1 MTNEFRLVL
10 IWLFAGTAGVF
21 MAMNAVGGSF
31 TGVEYLPVGND
42 SFYHARRILDAVA
55 DPSGFFE
62 FDQRIHVPEGSW
74 VPWPWLYD
82 YMMAKIVVAVMFVSG
97 ASDPGPILAH
107 IPVFWVYVNVLL
119 MMLITREL
127 GFGYLPVLLATLGT
141 ALLPLMQALHA
152 TGMIDHHYVEL
163 SFILLVTLGGLRWFA
178 APDDTG
184 RAAFLGFVLG
194 IATGFH
200 NAMFILQLP
209 ILVAY
214 LLCWIRDMPWSRRSA
229 AGFSAALIFG
239 TILVLLGSKP
249 FWAGMFA
256 YYYLSLFHLYVAAC
270 TAALMLWVAG
280 TPFSG
285 KRLAVVG
292 VTALLMAVPLI
303 GQAVS
308 MGAFLSKDITR
319 FDVIIETEAPLAAV
333 LRNPQAFLIDYY
345 TLLLVITPLMFV
357 GFAVAAFRTRHR
369 QSLMLAVTG
378 VFCLALFF
386 LQMRLMYFGIGVLVL
401 GPLLLARWWSGRTRE
416 WPLWLSGAV
425 IAFYGVAYAGP
436 VINRIEL
443 NWPIGLDP
451 QYGLVREALPH
462 LKKACAQDPGLVLAY
477 NDLGHYIRYHTDCS
491 VIANNFL
498 LTRQHEEKIRELDE
512 LLSLDL
518 EALTERRPDVKYLFF
533 SLPKLLLTR
542 SDGSVVLMSR
552 KDMEVINAA
561 WPLMTR
567 ILLDDDYGRDRTTL
581 LFQKRVTVDG
591 DDIALVK
598 VLRVE
603 PGSSVPD

>member
-1 MTNEFRLVL
+1 MTNEFRLIL

-55 DPSGFFE
+55 DPSAFFE

-82 YMMAKIVVAVMFVSG
+82 FMMAKIVVAVMFITG
-97 ASDPGPILAH
+97 RQDPMPILAH

-119 MMLITREL
+119 MMLITRQL
-127 GFGYLPVLLATLGT
+127 GFGYLSVLLAALGI

-163 SFILLVTLGGLRWFA
+163 TFILLVTLGGLRWFA
-178 APDDTG
+178 DPSSTA
-184 RAAFLGFVLG
+184 RAVFLGFVLG
-194 IATGFH
+194 IASGFH
-200 NAMFILQLP
+200 NAMFILQVP
-209 ILVAY
+209 ILAAY
-214 LLCWIRDMPWSRRSA
+214 LLCWMREMPWPRRGT
-229 AGFSAALIFG
+229 AGFSVALIFG
-239 TILVLLGSKP
+239 TLLVLLGSEP

-256 YYYLSLFHLYVAAC
+256 YYYLSFFHLYIAVC
-270 TAALMLWVAG
+270 TSVLMLCSAG
-280 TPFSG
+280 SPFS
-285 KRLAVVG
+285 KRRLAVIGGMAV
-292 VTALLMAVPLI
+292 LMAAPLI
-303 GQAVS
+303 GEAVS
-308 MGAFLSKDITR
+308 MGAFLSKDIAR
-319 FDVIIETEAPLAAV
+319 FDVIIETEAPLTAV
-333 LRNPQAFLIDYY
+333 LRNPEAFLIDYY
-345 TLLLVITPLMFV
+345 TLLLIITPILFV
-357 GFAVAAFRTRHR
+357 AFAVAAFRSR
-369 QSLMLAVTG
+369 QRQFILFSVTG
-378 VFCLALFF
+378 VFCLVLFF
-386 LQMRLMYFGIGVLVL
+386 LQMRLMYFGIGFLVL
-401 GPLLLARWWSGRTRE
+401 GPLLIARWWSGRTGD
-416 WPLWLSGAV
+416 WSLWLGGAV
-425 IAFYGVAYAGP
+425 VAFYGIAYAGP
-436 VINRIEL
+436 VINRMQL

-451 QYGLVREALPH
+451 QYGLVREAMPYLRE
-462 LKKACAQDPGLVLAY
+462 ACAQDPGLVLAY

-498 LTRQHEEKIRELDE
+498 LTRQHQEKIRELDD

-518 EALTERRPDVKYLFF
+518 EALIQRRGDIEYLLF

-552 KDMEVINAA
+552 QDMEVINAP
-561 WPLMTR
+561 WPLMTKV
-567 ILLDDDYGRDRTTL
+567 LLDDDYGNDRLKL

-598 VLRVE
+598 LLRVDAKSTM
-603 PGSSVPD
+603 PN